1 MKKIILLSALC
12 LSLTAVSL
20 AGEKSNAPDPGFAVI
35 QNGPVLKV
43 FYKGTKPCNVKIS
56 ILDSNMQRVFSE
68 SLRQTAG
75 FARPYN
81 MEQLPQGEYVVEVT
95 DDSGASRQTVV
106 IPGKKTG
113 KGFHIEKVHD
123 SSDRYLLMA
132 AKDVG
137 AFEVKVVDRN
147 GRTVYNESKNI
158 KKDFAQVYNL
168 SALRGEG
175 FILIRDSNGNEQKVE
190 F

>member
-1 MKKIILLSALC
+1 MKKIILLSTLC

-20 AGEKSNAPDPGFAVI
+20 AGKKSDAPDPGFSVI

-43 FYKGTKPCNVKIS
+43 LYKGTKPCNVKVS

-68 SLRQTAG
+68 SLRQTEG

-81 MEQLPQGEYVVEVT
+81 IEQLPKGEYIVEVT
-95 DDSGASRQTVV
+95 DDSGATRQSVV
-106 IPGKKTG
+106 INGKKSG

-123 SSDRYLLMA
+123 SSDRYLFMA
-132 AKDVG
+132 AKDAGSVQLQ
-137 AFEVKVVDRN
+137 VVDRN
-147 GRTVYNESKNI
+147 GRTVYNESKTI

-168 SALRGEG
+168 SALKGEG
-175 FILIRDSNGNEQKVE
+175 YLLVKDANGNEQKVE

>member
-20 AGEKSNAPDPGFAVI
+20 AGKKSDAPDPGFAVI

-43 FYKGTKPCNVKIS
+43 LYKGTKPCNVKIS

-68 SLRQTAG
+68 SLRQTEG

-81 MEQLPQGEYVVEVT
+81 MEQLPEGKYVVEVT
-95 DDSGASRQTVV
+95 DDSGASRQSVV

-123 SSDRYLLMA
+123 SSDRYLFMA
-132 AKDVG
+132 GKDAG
-137 AFEVKVVDRN
+137 AFEVRVVDRN
-147 GRTVYNESKNI
+147 GRTVYFESKNTG
-158 KKDFAQVYNL
+158 KDFAQVYNL

-175 FILIRDSNGNEQKVE
+175 FIQIRDSNGNEQKVE